1 MKDISLPGRPPGKLI
16 EPWASDRLNR
26 TMEIENNTDM
36 ASINAQKHDS
46 AMELSRMMENSSGFI
61 EVYYI
66 SVRFY
71 EN

>member
-1 MKDISLPGRPPGKLI
+1 MKDISPTGCPPGKLI

-46 AMELSRMMENSSGFI
+46 AMELSRMMEMFNIYVFS
-61 EVYYI
+61 I
-66 SVRFY
+66 SHGSR
-71 EN
+71 

>member
-46 AMELSRMMENSSGFI
+46 AMELSRMMEMFNIYVF
-61 EVYYI
+61 
-66 SVRFY
+66 SVSHGSR
-71 EN
+71 

>member
-1 MKDISLPGRPPGKLI
+1 MKDISLTGCPPGKLI

-46 AMELSRMMENSSGFI
+46 AMELSRMMEMFNIYVF
-61 EVYYI
+61 
-66 SVRFY
+66 SVSHGSR
-71 EN
+71 